1 MVSAQA
7 CKPASKTQCPTN
19 PLGQLT
25 QWLDILPHQV
35 YDSVTL
41 TRWSDDMK
49 TYTVTITRADGYVF
63 NHQVRQDQLRQWLA
77 DAATVLLP
85 GETLSYVAD

>member
-1 MVSAQA
+1 
-7 CKPASKTQCPTN
+7 
-19 PLGQLT
+19 
-25 QWLDILPHQV
+25 
-35 YDSVTL
+35 
-41 TRWSDDMK
+41 MK
-49 TYTVTITRADGYVF
+49 TYTVTITRADGYEF